1 MIENLNFILKVIE
14 SDIFLSYFYYTL
26 IFIIVSLFIRDKS
39 KYKLDDIFT
48 TFLIHSGILFIGII
62 IIKSVLVLIVSD
74 LPNRTEEFNNMF
86 GKNWI
91 GYWFIPLIHLLL
103 TQLMRL
109 NKIKRYIL
117 PRLIL
122 VLLLAFTWERYS
134 GFLAYE
140 NIRYMESFG
149 PEYKSNTLE
158 KFTPFFIFKHISLR
172 IIIYGVL
179 AYAYYEVLKL
189 IKKRFTTPCKNN
201 A

>member
-26 IFIIVSLFIRDKS
+26 LFIIVSLFLRDKR

-62 IIKSVLVLIVSD
+62 IIKSVLVLIISD
-74 LPNRTEEFNNMF
+74 SPNRTEEFKNMF

-91 GYWFIPLIHLLL
+91 GYWFIPLIHLFL
-103 TQLMRL
+103 TQLLRL

-149 PEYKSNTLE
+149 PEYKSNALE

-179 AYAYYEVLKL
+179 AFTYYEVLKL
-189 IKKRFTTPCKNN
+189 IKKTFYNN
-201 A
+201 V